1 MVEVPEPVAAA
12 PDVLG
17 DLPDDVRAQLQSA
30 AESLAEELGGD
41 RDAAREAMFE
51 SALQLT
57 RDATVLQ
64 YAPLLAARRARQ
76 RLREARHDG
85 AMDRRTEQPD

>member
-1 MVEVPEPVAAA
+1 MAEVPEPDAAG

-17 DLPDDVRAQLQSA
+17 DLPEDVRAQLRSA
-30 AESLAEELGGD
+30 AESLAAQVGGD
-41 RDAAREAMFE
+41 PDVARRALFE

-76 RLREARHDG
+76 RLRGEAQAG
-85 AMDRRTEQPD
+85 E